1 MRYASKA
8 MIPLLVLALA
18 VLLARPAQA
27 AESDVLV
34 RQGEALELDKL
45 TEAAGEYAPG
55 DAGAQVDL
63 NEGLQSILDTGS
75 AALWGVVRKAVRSG
89 ILLLTVVL
97 LCALGD
103 GAYSGT
109 GLGTSLEIVPIV
121 GALAITAVAVTDVS
135 SLIGMGRQALD
146 SMDSFSKVLLPTLA
160 AATAAGGSPAGAVAR
175 QVATV
180 FFADVLLTLI
190 DRLLLPLVYAYIA
203 ACVAHAAV
211 GNEGLKRVAGLL
223 KWGVTSALTTIMLAF
238 VGYLT
243 VSGVIAGS
251 ADAVAIKA
259 AKFAVSGMV
268 PVVGGILSDAAE
280 TVLAG
285 AGLLKNSVGVFGML
299 AVLSMCVIPFL
310 QLGVHYLAYKLTAAL
325 SATVAEGRVAG
336 LIDNIGGAFGLVLG
350 MTGACALLLLVSM
363 ISAIS
368 VVTA

>member
-75 AALWGVVRKAVRSG
+75 GALWGVVRKAVRSG

-109 GLGTSLEIVPIV
+109 GFGTSLEIVPIV

-146 SMDSFSKVLLPTLA
+146 SME
-160 AATAAGGSPAGAVAR
+160 
-175 QVATV
+175 
-180 FFADVLLTLI
+180 
-190 DRLLLPLVYAYIA
+190 DR
-203 ACVAHAAV
+203 
-211 GNEGLKRVAGLL
+211 K
-223 KWGVTSALTTIMLAF
+223 
-238 VGYLT
+238 
-243 VSGVIAGS
+243 
-251 ADAVAIKA
+251 
-259 AKFAVSGMV
+259 
-268 PVVGGILSDAAE
+268 
-280 TVLAG
+280 
-285 AGLLKNSVGVFGML
+285 
-299 AVLSMCVIPFL
+299 
-310 QLGVHYLAYKLTAAL
+310 
-325 SATVAEGRVAG
+325 
-336 LIDNIGGAFGLVLG
+336 
-350 MTGACALLLLVSM
+350 
-363 ISAIS
+363 S
-368 VVTA
+368 VV

>member
-109 GLGTSLEIVPIV
+109 GFGTSLEIVPIV

-160 AATAAGGSPAGAVAR
+160 AATAAGAVAR